1 MNKFLLSLIL
11 LGGSFLLNAQNAY
24 EDKIEYNK
32 EKQACLVME
41 YNFSPAAVENA
52 VVARMNKL
60 GFKGKEEKGMFNKD
74 KGFRVYKDA
83 LIGDISPSRYHYVIN
98 VDRKSRKESD
108 AAVLYLI
115 IMKDDGNAL
124 SRLNTEELG
133 NAKSFLNN
141 LLPDIEAADLELQIT
156 AQEDVVAKAE
166 KKMKNL
172 QSDKEDMEKRV
183 KKLQDDIQQNIK
195 DQEKQTSEIENQR
208 KALDALKGKRK
219 ASA

>member
-1 MNKFLLSLIL
+1 MNKFFLSVVLLGSSIL
-11 LGGSFLLNAQNAY
+11 LKAQTAY
-24 EDKIEYNK
+24 EDKIDYNK
-32 EKQACLVME
+32 TKQACLMIE
-41 YNFSPAAVENA
+41 YNFPSLAVENA
-52 VVARMNKL
+52 FVAKMDKL

-83 LIGDISPSRYHYVIN
+83 LISDISPSRYNYVIN

-124 SRLNTEELG
+124 SRLNTEELS
-133 NAKSFLNN
+133 NAKAFLAN
-141 LLPDIEAADLELQIT
+141 LLPDIEAANLELQIT
-156 AQEDVVAKAE
+156 AQEDVVVKAE
-166 KKMKNL
+166 KKLKTL
-172 QSDKEDMEKRV
+172 QTDKDDMEKKI
-183 KKLQDDIQQNIK
+183 KKLQDDVQQNIK

-219 ASA
+219 GSA

>member
-1 MNKFLLSLIL
+1 MNKFFLSLIL
-11 LGGSFLLNAQNAY
+11 LGASFLVKAQNAY

-41 YNFSPAAVENA
+41 YNFSQAAVENA

-83 LIGDISPSRYHYVIN
+83 LIGDISPGRYNYIIN

-133 NAKSFLNN
+133 NAKTFLNN

-156 AQEDVVAKAE
+156 AQEDIVGKAE
-166 KKMKNL
+166 KKMKSL
-172 QSDKEDMEKRV
+172 QSEKDDMEKRI
-183 KKLQDDIQQNIK
+183 KKLQDDIKQNEK

-208 KALDALKGKRK
+208 KALEALKGKRK
-219 ASA
+219 TSA

>member
-1 MNKFLLSLIL
+1 MNR
-11 LGGSFLLNAQNAY
+11 SFLLIIFLSASFFLKAQNAY

-41 YNFSPAAVENA
+41 YNFPPLAVENGI
-52 VVARMNKL
+52 VSRMNKL
-60 GFKGKEEKGMFNKD
+60 GFKGREEKGMFNKD
-74 KGFRVYKDA
+74 KGFKVYKDA
-83 LIGDISPSRYHYVIN
+83 LIGDISPSRYNYVIN

-124 SRLNTEELG
+124 SRLNTEELSK
-133 NAKSFLNN
+133 AKAFLSD
-141 LLPDIEAADLELQIT
+141 LLPDIEAENLELQIT
-156 AQEDVVAKAE
+156 AQEDVVVKAE
-166 KKMKNL
+166 KKLKSL
-172 QSDKEDMEKRV
+172 QTDKDDMEKRV
-183 KKLQDDIQQNIK
+183 KKLQDDIKQNEK

-219 ASA
+219 GSA

>member
-1 MNKFLLSLIL
+1 MNKFFLSLIL
-11 LGGSFLLNAQNAY
+11 LGVSFLVKAQNAY

-41 YNFSPAAVENA
+41 YNFSPVAVENA

-83 LIGDISPSRYHYVIN
+83 LIADISPSRYHYVIN

-115 IMKDDGNAL
+115 ILKDDGNAL

-156 AQEDVVAKAE
+156 AQEDVVSKAE
-166 KKMKNL
+166 KKMKTL

-183 KKLQDDIQQNIK
+183 KKLQDDIKQNEK
-195 DQEKQTSEIENQR
+195 DQEKQTLEIENQR